1 MNEPLSMNNELGIT
15 VLSAEQQEKQVD
27 FRGWFKPTF
36 SPEHGVLIVLFGSF
50 LTGAALAQTWNYCT
64 NLALISAFFAL
75 QTEHPLIVQLKQRS
89 TWKPRYLIWAGIYGT
104 IAFSLAVWLWIQSPI
119 LVWIYALVLCGLMID
134 VIAVFRRKHKSI
146 LNELIIFA
154 AICLSTPLVYAATTG
169 NLSLEALAMW
179 ILNTLFFGSAIFT
192 IKLRRKK
199 TSSLKP
205 GIIYHSIASAI
216 AIVFFALGWL
226 KLVTA
231 LAFAIVLIKFAV
243 VIVFRKWY
251 TQAKFHSVAL
261 LETRFALFYIAVAAI
276 SVLPAHLPKL

>member
-1 MNEPLSMNNELGIT
+1 
-15 VLSAEQQEKQVD
+15 
-27 FRGWFKPTF
+27 
-36 SPEHGVLIVLFGSF
+36 
-50 LTGAALAQTWNYCT
+50 
-64 NLALISAFFAL
+64 
-75 QTEHPLIVQLKQRS
+75 
-89 TWKPRYLIWAGIYGT
+89 
-104 IAFSLAVWLWIQSPI
+104 
-119 LVWIYALVLCGLMID
+119 
-134 VIAVFRRKHKSI
+134 
-146 LNELIIFA
+146 
-154 AICLSTPLVYAATTG
+154 
-169 NLSLEALAMW
+169 MW

-216 AIVFFALGWL
+216 AIGFFALGWL

-276 SVLPAHLPKL
+276 SVLPAHLPK